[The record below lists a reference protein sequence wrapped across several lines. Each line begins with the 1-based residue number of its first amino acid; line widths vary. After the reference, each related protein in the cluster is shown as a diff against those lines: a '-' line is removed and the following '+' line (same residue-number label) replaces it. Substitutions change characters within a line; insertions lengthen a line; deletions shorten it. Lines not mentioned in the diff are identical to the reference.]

1 MAITSFSGTLPM
13 LTTNSNS
20 ILVLFMIWLLLNVF
34 TSDISP
40 FFIFIFFIFQIHSLK
55 RVRIGGFRL
64 PSDLGWLSLTF
75 FCFWEHSLSSSL
87 SSFSLESKFSFCK
100 SGRKKLKHLI
110 HHEIDVLGQ
119 MVGARPKFTLV
130 PLGKG
135 LSVVACS
142 CWWSVHFL
150 KEAAFR
156 WRCYIF

>member
-1 MAITSFSGTLPM
+1 MINIFVLLLACFYLKNSTQTMAITSFSGTLPM

-20 ILVLFMIWLLLNVF
+20 ILVLFIWLLLNVF

-40 FFIFIFFIFQIHSLK
+40 FLFIFYFIFQIHSLK

-100 SGRKKLKHLI
+100 SGRKNNQAYL
-110 HHEIDVLGQ
+110 
-119 MVGARPKFTLV
+119 P
-130 PLGKG
+130 
-135 LSVVACS
+135 C
-142 CWWSVHFL
+142 
-150 KEAAFR
+150 
-156 WRCYIF
+156 